1 VWTRAELICSHI
13 AALFDDARKLYEESL
28 LPALM
33 KEIQDGRAITKRMPN
48 RNDWLTS
55 YKTSPQIKPHF
66 ESLKS
71 AQTRYK
77 ALYFGEGRCVATFQ
91 SGIAA
96 DCSPAQFAGPKEDAE
111 TEAMVWWF
119 KTKDALAANH
129 QSAAPTITD
138 SIPDSGTISSLTP
151 SQT

>member
-1 VWTRAELICSHI
+1 MWTRVALICSHI
-13 AALFDDARKLYEESL
+13 AAFFDDARKLYEESL
-28 LPALM
+28 LPALS
-33 KEIQDGRAITKRMPN
+33 KEIQDDRAITRPTPKRN
-48 RNDWLTS
+48 AWQS
-55 YKTSPQIKPHF
+55 SHKTSPQIKPHF

-91 SGIAA
+91 SGTGA

-138 SIPDSGTISSLTP
+138 SIPDSGTISSFTP

>member
-1 VWTRAELICSHI
+1 MIGRSPGRTPKRNAWLSSH
-13 AALFDDARKLYEESL
+13 
-28 LPALM
+28 
-33 KEIQDGRAITKRMPN
+33 
-48 RNDWLTS
+48 
-55 YKTSPQIKPHF
+55 KTSPQIKPYF

-77 ALYFGEGRCVATFQ
+77 ALYFGEGRCVATVQFEI
-91 SGIAA
+91 GA
-96 DCSPAQFAGPKEDAE
+96 DCSPAESEGSKEDAE

-129 QSAAPTITD
+129 QSAAPLVTD
-138 SIPDSGTISSLTP
+138 SIPDSGTISSLAS